1 MAEGEAV
8 TEVHTDAELRAIL
21 AERDREEEARARAAA
36 LGLQPGPC
44 PVCGELLEASS
55 PLLLRPFIQRPSLT
69 CRSCSFEASAAP
81 TTLGWFLTSLAA
93 SSVSVGGAGIV
104 IKSQRLMSQQAG
116 MAALAGGLLLLA
128 GGLWVGWQ
136 TKELGSNQ
144 VVAGR
149 VLRGWRRRRN
159 EPEDAPVVT
168 GWVSE
173 NLEAVVVAVV
183 LALIIRHFVMEAFVI
198 PTGSMAPTLLG
209 DHFDVECPS
218 CSYRFALGKNEHE
231 LTTVG
236 DVQQVTASCP
246 LCERVFDLS
255 RTSADVRGGN
265 KILVNKFLYR
275 LRPPKRYEVVVF
287 KFPREPWK
295 NYIKRLVGLPGET
308 LVVKNGDLYV
318 DGKLARKPDEVQDAI
333 WIPVH
338 DAAHVVSDEAPP
350 WRALVSDDEDPLE
363 PPVDERD
370 VWGLG
375 DGTRLTAAPKAGQSA
390 WLEYWRRIYDQY
402 GYSRDGPHRNHAV
415 SDLRVRARV
424 TAAEGAVVR
433 LAITDEPEGGG
444 PARVIAARLPVGAG
458 EGTYAIEVDG
468 EAQHS
473 ADAHALAPGKTADVT
488 FSYADDRARLL
499 VDGVAVLEWDDPFGS
514 DEVSSSAGVRL
525 GAEGA
530 PVTFER
536 LQIDRDVHYVGS
548 FGGRHDP
555 ADGPITVPE
564 GSYFVMG
571 DNSPNSQ
578 DGREWGFVSEG
589 HLIGR
594 AFLVFWPLVP
604 MQVKPI
610 R

>member
-1 MAEGEAV
+1 LAEGEAV
-8 TEVHTDAELRAIL
+8 VTHTDAELRAIL
-21 AERDREEEARARAAA
+21 AERDREEEGRARALARA
-36 LGLQPGPC
+36 LEPGPC
-44 PVCGELLEASS
+44 PVCQEPLEASCA
-55 PLLLRPFIQRPSLT
+55 LLLRPFVRRAALT
-69 CRSCSFEASAAP
+69 CRSCAFEADASPNTVGWAAA
-81 TTLGWFLTSLAA
+81 LIVALCVSLA
-93 SSVSVGGAGIV
+93 GAGAV
-104 IKSQRLMSQQAG
+104 IQAQRLLDPQART
-116 MAALAGGLLLLA
+116 AALAGGVLLLA
-128 GGLWVGWQ
+128 GGLWAGWQ
-136 TKELGSNQ
+136 AQGLGSTQ
-144 VVAGR
+144 AVAAR
-149 VLRGWRRRRN
+149 VLRGWRRRRD
-159 EPEDAPVVT
+159 EPEDPPPVT

-218 CSYRFALGKNEHE
+218 CRYRFALGKNEHE
-231 LTTVG
+231 LTVVG
-236 DVQQVTASCP
+236 DVQPVTASCP

-255 RTSADVRGGN
+255 RTAADVQGGN

-275 LRPPKRYEVVVF
+275 TRAPRRYEVIVF

-308 LVVKNGDLYV
+308 LTVKNGDLYV
-318 DGKLARKPDEVQDAI
+318 DGALARKPDEVQDAI

-338 DAAHVVSDEAPP
+338 DAAFVVTDEAPP
-350 WRALVSDDEDPLE
+350 WRPLSARDEDPLAE
-363 PPVDERD
+363 DDASD

-375 DGTRLTAAPKAGQSA
+375 DGSRITAAPRAGQAA
-390 WLEYWRRIYDQY
+390 WLEFWRRIYDQY
-402 GYSRDGPHRNHAV
+402 GYSRDGPHRTNAV
-415 SDLRVRARV
+415 SDLRLRTRV
-424 TAAEGAVVR
+424 TAADGAVVR
-433 LAITDEPEGGG
+433 LAITDAPEGGG
-444 PARVIAARLPVGAG
+444 PTRVIAARLPVGPG
-458 EGTYAIEVDG
+458 EGSYALEVDG
-468 EAQHS
+468 EVQRS
-473 ADAHALAPGKTADVT
+473 APGRALTPGKTADVT
-488 FSYADDRARLL
+488 FSYADDHARLL
-499 VDGVAVLEWDDPFGS
+499 VDDVVVLEWDDPFGS
-514 DEVSSSAGVRL
+514 NEVTSAAGVRL

-536 LQIDRDVHYVGS
+536 PRIDRDVYYVGS